1 MQWQDADNAPFAE
14 LHGPTLPGC
23 LLQALGSSHTDFQ
36 KKKRKKK
43 SLQEQEFHVNKH
55 HTGTS

>member
-36 KKKRKKK
+36 KKKGKKRVYK
-43 SLQEQEFHVNKH
+43 SRNFM
-55 HTGTS
+55 